1 MPDTLKPN
9 DGGLG
14 SPAKRGRPRKTEPDN
29 GAGNGVAEHAGG
41 VAEPDSGVESAPSA
55 EQPKRESF
63 GFTPI
68 DPLNLD
74 NAGGS
79 DRPRRGRKPGGR
91 NRPKQ
96 EEAVPPN
103 LTSLKLEDLLVT
115 VCFFA
120 GNSANCPEIYCTP
133 EEAEKVGEAYREFC
147 KFHSAVISE
156 KRMSEINFAIAC
168 GAFGIPRV
176 RAWWKSKPVK
186 LKPRLEPTPI
196 RSDPAPARTPEPGP
210 YVNGAA
216 QSQPEPQ
223 AAAAVV
229 PSQLWPEGGEPE
241 TEQYGPTIPNSA
253 I

>member
-14 SPAKRGRPRKTEPDN
+14 SPAKRGRPRKTEPNN
-29 GAGNGVAEHAGG
+29 GAGNGATEHAGG
-41 VAEPDSGVESAPSA
+41 NAEPVERIESAPEPERSA
-55 EQPKRESF
+55 G

-96 EEAVPPN
+96 EEAVPAN
-103 LTSLKLEDLLVT
+103 ITSLKLEDLLVT
-115 VCFFA
+115 LCFFA
-120 GNSANCPEIYCTP
+120 GNASDCPEIYATQ

-147 KFHSAVISE
+147 KFHAAVISE

-196 RSDPAPARTPEPGP
+196 RNDSAAETPEPGP
-210 YVNGAA
+210 YVNGVAA
-216 QSQPEPQ
+216 QHPEPGPIQQ
-223 AAAAVV
+223 AAKAQVS
-229 PSQLWPEGGEPE
+229 SQLWPEGGEPE
-241 TEQYGPTIPNSA
+241 TEQ
-253 I
+253 

>member
-29 GAGNGVAEHAGG
+29 GAGNGATEHAGG
-41 VAEPDSGVESAPSA
+41 ASQLDSRVEGVAGPELKPS
-55 EQPKRESF
+55 PG
-63 GFTPI
+63 GFVPI

-74 NAGGS
+74 AASGS
-79 DRPRRGRKPGGR
+79 DRPRRGRKAGGK

-96 EEAVPPN
+96 EEATPN

-120 GNSANCPEIYCTP
+120 GNSANCPEIYATQ

-147 KFHSAVISE
+147 KFHAAVISE

-196 RSDPAPARTPEPGP
+196 RAEPQAAPKPPEPGP

-216 QSQPEPQ
+216 IQSQPEP
-223 AAAAVV
+223 AAAAPVV

-241 TEQYGPTIPNSA
+241 PE
-253 I
+253 